1 MSAAPMRKGEVINED
16 SACLEDADP
25 DEEELRAIS
34 SCSLRCFSLLQPG
47 EKILQGPGAGPG
59 PRRYLGV
66 VKPMMLFAWCQKWS
80 VERCLPI
87 PSLCTF
93 MRVLRECSGWLRFRK
108 AAGQHPVCDACWLL
122 GHVHFELFFSSWQV
136 VVN

>member
-59 PRRYLGV
+59 PRRYLVRLVPKMVRGA
-66 VKPMMLFAWCQKWS
+66 LLAY
-80 VERCLPI
+80 
-87 PSLCTF
+87 SLA
-93 MRVLRECSGWLRFRK
+93 LY
-108 AAGQHPVCDACWLL
+108 
-122 GHVHFELFFSSWQV
+122 VHEGIA
-136 VVN
+136 